1 MISPI
6 SLTVSAIIPD
16 PGEDQQPSST
26 SRSERVS
33 GRLDPALLERMD
45 EAVRDEGLR
54 NRSDFLRRAV
64 TAYLETLG
72 ESGDGMVRVSVPMDQ
87 LAFMRQLVEL
97 GEAES
102 ISELVRAAVK
112 DHIRAL
118 PRDVR
123 ERNELLAY
131 YREARELRERE
142 GYRP

>member
-1 MISPI
+1 M
-6 SLTVSAIIPD
+6 SAIIPD
-16 PGEDQQPSST
+16 PEENQHTYST
-26 SRSERVS
+26 SRSERIS

-64 TAYLETLG
+64 KAYLEALG
-72 ESGDGMVRVSVPMDQ
+72 ESGDGMVRVRIPMDQ

-102 ISELVRAAVK
+102 VSELVRGAVR

-131 YREARELRERE
+131 YREAREMRERE